1 MLPDEI
7 IGEFRRG
14 KEIGKG
20 SFATVYLAQHRVSSS
35 HLDEQ
40 QQQQRQQTWPRPFI
54 PLPMLTVMQ
63 KRKSYAAVKA
73 VQMAKLSKKLKE
85 NLATEIEILKGLK
98 HPHIVQ
104 LFVCADTP
112 SFIYLV
118 MEYCQL
124 SDLAHFMKKRHQLPN
139 LPETADIFRKY
150 PNPEVGG
157 LNEVLARH
165 FLKQI
170 VSALQ
175 YLRTY
180 NLIHRDIKP
189 QNLLLNPAPTYM
201 SRLKPE
207 DVPLAASEYSLIPAV
222 GLASLPMLKIADFGF
237 ARHLPS
243 TSMAETLCGSPLYMA
258 PEILRYEKYDARA
271 DLWSTGTVLHE
282 MIVGRPPFRAQN
294 HVDLLRKIE
303 KANDIIMFDRSIAIS
318 RGMKDLIRKLLKKS
332 PLERMTYE
340 ALFDD
345 PLIVDDIPG
354 LHQEDEV
361 PERAPPA
368 ADVQMSE
375 LSRNMARA
383 METEASPRSL
393 PAPEL
398 QNHRSRDEEP
408 RRTSRKASEEA
419 IQPRRSIDMERR
431 KSSVGSP
438 HHAEASGLKR
448 QPSQREHQH
457 HHRRPSI
464 VAHTTAPSRQE
475 LHQQPQP
482 LITPAAVTRR
492 ASRSSPLS
500 GPPLVR
506 EPTIEAGR
514 NDRGTREAKEHTAQE
529 IAFER
534 DWVKVEKR
542 SVEVNAFA
550 DEIDALQ
557 GSPSNPGAMVR
568 RATTQGQPTSIT
580 GATSATSRAVQVM
593 SGRAPHQR
601 GSSFERRYASPNS
614 PGNMLTK
621 ALNAANARLFGP
633 GNSPPFGGPSPPLG
647 YGAFPAY
654 PTPSPALTFAEGG
667 ADAKPMDEDSKLVR
681 TLEDAAHRSDVIFG
695 FAEVKYKQLQ
705 PAPPSSQ
712 DAFGIQQIRA
722 RESAGDD
729 ETEDKELSDIA
740 VVGVAEEALV
750 LYVKALAILTKTID
764 LAGIWWNKQKERGET
779 SSDPVSAPHGS
790 TGGKILG
797 VVKWSR
803 NRFNECLEKS
813 EVAGRLLQHAQR
825 QLPEHHSSHPS
836 HHSITSGTEIATSAD
851 HIRITSGVTAER
863 LMFDRAVEMSR
874 AAAVDEL
881 TGHELGDCEIRYKTA
896 IQLLEAVLE
905 RDDQPLL
912 RKPSL
917 KKDVSAD
924 EVINGMET
932 EDRQT
937 VVRSES
943 TPPPLPLHSP
953 SYCNAG

>member
-1 MLPDEI
+1 M
-7 IGEFRRG
+7 
-14 KEIGKG
+14 
-20 SFATVYLAQHRVSSS
+20 T
-35 HLDEQ
+35 
-40 QQQQRQQTWPRPFI
+40 
-54 PLPMLTVMQ
+54 
-63 KRKSYAAVKA
+63 
-73 VQMAKLSKKLKE
+73 KLSKKLRE
-85 NLATEIEILKGLK
+85 NLTTEIEILKGLK

-104 LFVCADTP
+104 LFVCDETS

-124 SDLAHFMKKRHQLPN
+124 ADLSQFMKKRYQLPT
-139 LPETADIFRKY
+139 LPETADIFRRY
-150 PNPEVGG
+150 PNPDVGG
-157 LNEVLARH
+157 LHEVLAHH

-175 YLRTY
+175 YLRSY

-201 SRLKPE
+201 SRLRPE
-207 DVPLAASEYSLIPAV
+207 DVPLTTSEYSLTPAV

-237 ARHLPS
+237 ARHLAK

-303 KANDIIMFDRSIAIS
+303 TAQDKINFDQSLVIS
-318 RGMKDLIRKLLKKS
+318 RAMKTLIRKLLKKG
-332 PLERMTYE
+332 PIERMTYE
-340 ALFDD
+340 MLFED
-345 PLIVDDIPG
+345 PLIVDEIPG
-354 LHQEDEV
+354 LHPEDKVREQGTL
-361 PERAPPA
+361 A
-368 ADVQMSE
+368 ADVPVSE
-375 LSRNMARA
+375 LSKKMARA
-383 METEASPRSL
+383 MESDASPRSK
-393 PAPEL
+393 PALGL
-398 QNHRSRDEEP
+398 QKKLSEDEV
-408 RRTSRKASEEA
+408 RRGTSRKASEEA
-419 IQPRRSIDMERR
+419 MQQRRSIDMERR
-431 KSSVGSP
+431 KSSVGSSNP
-438 HHAEASGLKR
+438 PEAAGLKR
-448 QPSQREHQH
+448 QPSQREQQ
-457 HHRRPSI
+457 HRRLSVVGHI
-464 VAHTTAPSRQE
+464 TAPGRQE
-475 LHQQPQP
+475 LHQQQQQQQQPQQP
-482 LITPAAVTRR
+482 SIQPATIARR

-506 EPTIEAGR
+506 EPTLEAER
-514 NDRGTREAKEHTAQE
+514 DDRGTREAKERTAHE

-542 SVEVNAFA
+542 AVEVNAFA

-557 GSPSNPGAMVR
+557 GLPTHQGALVR

-580 GATSATSRAVQVM
+580 GATAAASRAVQVI

-601 GSSFERRYASPNS
+601 GSSFERRTYASPHS

-633 GNSPPFGGPSPPLG
+633 GNSPPYGGPSPPLG

-654 PTPSPALTFAEGG
+654 PTPSAALAFTDVTEV
-667 ADAKPMDEDSKLVR
+667 KLMDEDSKLVR

-712 DAFGIQQIRA
+712 DGFGIQQLRA
-722 RESAGDD
+722 REDASD
-729 ETEDKELSDIA
+729 EDPEDKELSDIA

-750 LYVKALAILTKTID
+750 LYVKALAVLTKTID
-764 LAGIWWNKQKERGET
+764 LAGIWWNKQKEHGGGT
-779 SSDPVSAPHGS
+779 SSDGVSAPQGS
-790 TGGKILG
+790 TGGKVLG
-797 VVKWSR
+797 VVKWCR

-813 EVAGRLLQHAQR
+813 EIAGRLLQHAQR
-825 QLPEHHSSHPS
+825 QLPEHHSSHPNN
-836 HHSITSGTEIATSAD
+836 HSVHSGTDVATSAD

-863 LMFDRAVEMSR
+863 LMFDRAVDMSR

-881 TGHELGDCEIRYKTA
+881 TGHDLGDCEIRYKTA

-905 RDDQPLL
+905 RDDQPLM
-912 RKPSL
+912 RKPSQ
-917 KKDVSAD
+917 KKDVSAE

-932 EDRQT
+932 EDWQT
-937 VVRSES
+937 VVRSEF
-943 TPPPLPLHSP
+943 TPICTL
-953 SYCNAG
+953 